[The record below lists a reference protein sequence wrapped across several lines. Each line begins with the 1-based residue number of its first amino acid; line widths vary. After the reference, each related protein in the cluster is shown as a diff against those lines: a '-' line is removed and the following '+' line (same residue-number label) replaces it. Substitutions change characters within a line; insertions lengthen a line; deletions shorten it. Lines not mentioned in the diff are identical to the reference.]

1 MLMRINFDSK
11 PFYGSGD
18 NIYIRTKLETFK
30 DSIITNFY
38 NEKEPKE
45 KEQHK
50 CLSIIILD
58 YVLKAYE
65 KSHPQTYLKESKYK
79 QQKQKQKK
87 NYINKD
93 LKSHSDSSDETESDS
108 GSNDG

>member
-1 MLMRINFDSK
+1 MRINFDSK

-18 NIYIRTKLETFK
+18 TIYIRTKLETFK

-45 KEQHK
+45 KEQYK
-50 CLSIIILD
+50 CSSIIILD

-65 KSHPQTYLKESKYK
+65 KYHPQTYLEESKYE

-87 NYINKD
+87 NYIIKD
-93 LKSHSDSSDETESDS
+93 FKSDSDSSDETESDS